1 MLCAQSSPLDGPNAI
16 AKHDSHNCRPKNT
29 GRRPKKYGSSGSTG
43 ASGPYKAKFT
53 AGYPKIDLFVQKQ
66 LTILLLERRTD

>member
-1 MLCAQSSPLDGPNAI
+1 LQSTIHTI
-16 AKHDSHNCRPKNT
+16 AVQKIQDVVQ
-29 GRRPKKYGSSGSTG
+29 KKYGSSGSTG

-53 AGYPKIDLFVQKQ
+53 AGYPKIDLFVQQQ